1 MQSPKWGSVKVEI
14 QPVLYGH
21 ERGSY
26 GKISVIQ
33 VNQQCFLLYSPF
45 QQIKYRE
52 VNDGG

>member
-33 VNQQCFLLYSPF
+33 VNQQCFFIVFTFSAN
-45 QQIKYRE
+45 QVQ
-52 VNDGG
+52 GG